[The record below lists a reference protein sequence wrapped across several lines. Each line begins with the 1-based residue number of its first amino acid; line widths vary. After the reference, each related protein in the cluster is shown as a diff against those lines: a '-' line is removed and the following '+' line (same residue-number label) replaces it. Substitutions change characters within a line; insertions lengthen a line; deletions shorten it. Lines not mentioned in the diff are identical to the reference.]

1 LEIRI
6 SNFFIFSGVKQHHH
20 NMLSLAFGSTIGG
33 LAWIPLSAA
42 WQLTMLWLLVITW
55 LLTTNRKSAYAL
67 LFSYYLLTGREAI
80 QIIHRFTGLNEIVGL
95 CVLLAYSAAIA
106 LIWTFAWQRRPL
118 WRFCGLVLILIAT
131 SIPPFGGFIYGSPL
145 LAAGWL
151 FPGMGFVGIALLVMS
166 WGSVFAFAVLP
177 KSNMRM
183 FATFIAGCL
192 TVASVV
198 ANVNYSEPDSNFVYA
213 LNAKMPLYPVKIEDQ
228 HQRHLELTKAA
239 LAALEQPY
247 SIVVMPEEI
256 GGFWQPRYAW
266 LWEDVSKAYEEANK
280 TLIVGFD
287 TKPDQYAN
295 TAKVFGLNPDGAS
308 DVLAKV
314 PAPIGG
320 WKPWSTIHAPARWS
334 SPATIAVNGRDLTF
348 IFCWEELVP
357 WPWLAAAGL
366 TDQGDQKPRSVVVMA
381 NHWFA
386 KDLDIGDSQARST
399 QAWSRLF
406 GWSYQRV
413 VNEP

>member
-1 LEIRI
+1 M
-6 SNFFIFSGVKQHHH
+6 FSLIWIALGSLIGV
-20 NMLSLAFGSTIGG
+20 
-33 LAWIPLSAA
+33 LAWVPLGFT
-42 WQLTMLWLLVITW
+42 WQLAVLWALVMAWLLAPS
-55 LLTTNRKSAYAL
+55 RKAAFT
-67 LFSYYLLTGREAI
+67 LFFFYYLVTSREVG
-80 QIIHRFTGLNEIVGL
+80 QIIHRFTGMNDFAAWGIVI
-95 CVLLAYSAAIA
+95 AYSASIA
-106 LIWTFAWQRRPL
+106 LLWTLAWQRRPL
-118 WRFCGLVLILIAT
+118 WRFCWLVFVLIAT
-131 SIPPFGGFIYGSPL
+131 SIPPLGGFIYGSPL

-151 FPGMGFVGIALLVMS
+151 FPGVGFVGIGLLLMS

-177 KSNMRM
+177 KSTTKT
-183 FATFIAGCL
+183 FATAAGGCL
-192 TVASVV
+192 VVASVV
-198 ANVNYSEPDSNFVYA
+198 ANALNKEPDSTLVFAMNTNF
-213 LNAKMPLYPVKIEDQ
+213 PLYPVKLEDQ
-228 HQRHLELTKAA
+228 YDRHLELTKTA
-239 LAALEQPY
+239 LAALAQPY
-247 SIVVMPEEI
+247 PTVVMPEEI

-266 LWEDVSKAYEEANK
+266 LWEDVSKAYKVANK

-295 TAKVFGLNPDGAS
+295 TAKVFGLNPDNAS

-320 WKPWSTIHAPARWS
+320 WKPWAVVHAPVRWS
-334 SPATIAVNGRDLTF
+334 SPATMTVYGHELTF

-357 WPWLAAAGL
+357 WPWLAAAGFSGH
-366 TDQGDQKPRSVVVMA
+366 DDQKPRSVVVMA

-406 GWSYQRV
+406 GWSYLRV

>member
-1 LEIRI
+1 M
-6 SNFFIFSGVKQHHH
+6 V
-20 NMLSLAFGSTIGG
+20 
-33 LAWIPLSAA
+33 
-42 WQLTMLWLLVITW
+42 W
-55 LLTTNRKSAYAL
+55 LLTPNRKASFAL
-67 LFSYYLLTGREAI
+67 VLFYYLVTSREGG
-80 QIIHRFTGLNEIVGL
+80 QIIHRFTGMSDVAVWTIVI
-95 CVLLAYSAAIA
+95 VYSVSIA
-106 LIWTFAWQRRPL
+106 LLWTIAWQSRPL

-131 SIPPFGGFIYGSPL
+131 SIPPLGGFIYGSPL

-151 FPGMGFVGIALLVMS
+151 FPNMGFAGIALLVMS

-177 KSNMRM
+177 KSNIRI

-192 TVASVV
+192 TLVSLL
-198 ANVNYSEPDSNFVYA
+198 ANVNYSKPDSNFLHA
-213 LNAKMPLYPVKIEDQ
+213 LNTKMPLYPKKHDDQ
-228 HQRHLELTKAA
+228 HQRHIELTKAA

-247 SIVVMPEEI
+247 PIVVMPEEI
-256 GGFWQPRYAW
+256 GGFWQPAYAW
-266 LWEDVSKAYEEANK
+266 LWEDVSGAYKAANK
-280 TLIVGFD
+280 TLVVGFD

-295 TAKVFGLNPDGAS
+295 TAKVFGLNPDNTS

-314 PAPIGG
+314 SAPIGG
-320 WKPWSTIHAPARWS
+320 WKPWADFHAPTRWL
-334 SPATIAVNGRDLTF
+334 SPATMTINGRGLTF

-366 TDQGDQKPRSVVVMA
+366 SGQDDVKPRSVVVMA

-399 QAWSRLF
+399 QSWSRLF

-413 VNEP
+413 VNVP